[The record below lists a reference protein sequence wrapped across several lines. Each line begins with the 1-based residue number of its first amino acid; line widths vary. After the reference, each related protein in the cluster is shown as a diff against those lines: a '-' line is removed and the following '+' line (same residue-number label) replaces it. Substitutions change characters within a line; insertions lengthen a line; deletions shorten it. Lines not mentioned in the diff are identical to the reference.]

1 MCGIAGII
9 SFSSNKINTSDVKQM
24 TDALAHRGPD
34 GEGHW
39 VNENATI
46 GLGHRRLSI
55 IDLTD
60 SGSQPMH
67 FMDRYT
73 MVFNGEIYNYIE
85 LKAVLEKSGYRFRST
100 SDTEV
105 LMALY
110 DQKGADCLS
119 LLDGMFAF
127 AIWDQQTQTLFCA
140 RDRFGEKPL
149 FYTVWNDQLY
159 FASEIKA
166 FWAVGVPKVPDR
178 ETLFYF
184 MQMGRGHHP
193 YDRNRTFF
201 KNIIRLKPSH
211 YIMLRPIDQMALTEK
226 CYWSLPEKATV
237 GHSNLNEGKVKEK
250 FFSLFK
256 SSVERRLRSDV
267 PVGSSLSGGLDSSA
281 VVCMINKLNADAQ
294 FLQNT
299 FSARFPGFAKDEGQ
313 YMDMVLA
320 SVKAIPHFTYPEHSG
335 FIDQFEKMYYHQDEP
350 FGSASIYAQW
360 EVMRLAKENGVTVL
374 LDGQGA
380 DEMLAGYDF
389 YKTTLSRELQQQQNQ
404 LGFKEQVK
412 NWVPFI
418 YNQYRQYKRQ
428 NFLRRHYI
436 EKGYHQDY
444 IDEVLRYPYPD
455 EQHTFLYEHL
465 RHDLTMGNLEDLL
478 RFADRNSMAHSR
490 EVRLPFLNHE
500 LVEFVLSLPN
510 DYKIREGWSKWIQR
524 VSLEGLLPAEI
535 TWRKDKIGYEPPQ
548 KNWMSDPYFKDL
560 IYQGKQVLYQQHIL
574 TKKAASEEPK
584 AANANEIGDNS
595 WYFLVT
601 SKLFT

>member
-1 MCGIAGII
+1 MCGIAGVI
-9 SFSSNKINTSDVKQM
+9 SLKNGTTAVEVVKQM
-24 TDALAHRGPD
+24 TDVIAHRGPD

-39 VNENATI
+39 INASGTI
-46 GLGHRRLSI
+46 ALGHRRLSI
-55 IDLTD
+55 IDLSD

-67 FMDRYT
+67 YMDRYT

-85 LKAVLEKSGYRFRST
+85 LKEELEKTGYHFRST

-140 RDRFGEKPL
+140 RDRFGEKPF
-149 FYTVWNDQLY
+149 FYSIWKDQLY

-166 FWAVGVPKVPDR
+166 LWAVGVPKEPDR

-184 MQMGRGHHP
+184 MQMGRVHHP

-201 KNIIRLKPSH
+201 KNIVRLKPSH
-211 YIMLRPIDQMALTEK
+211 YMMLRPSEQKSPVEK
-226 CYWSLPEKATV
+226 CYWSLPEKATAIEKP
-237 GHSNLNEGKVKEK
+237 LNEEAIKDQ
-250 FFSLFK
+250 FFTLFK
-256 SSVERRLRSDV
+256 SSVQRRLRSDV

-281 VVCMINKLNADAQ
+281 VVCMINALNADAL
-294 FLQNT
+294 FSQNT
-299 FSARFPGFAKDEGQ
+299 FSARFPGFAKDEGK

-320 SVKAIPHFTYPEHSG
+320 SVKATPHFTYPEHSG
-335 FIDQFEKMYYHQDEP
+335 FIEQFEKMYYHQDEP

-360 EVMRLAKENGVTVL
+360 EVMRLAKEKGVTVL

-389 YKTTLSRELQQQQNQ
+389 YKTTLSREIQQQQNQ
-404 LGFKEQVK
+404 LGFKQQVK
-412 NWVPFI
+412 RWAPFI
-418 YNQYRQYKRQ
+418 YNQYRHYKRQ
-428 NFLRRHYI
+428 KFLRQHYVD
-436 EKGYHQDY
+436 KGYHPDY
-444 IDEVLRYPYPD
+444 IEEVLQYSYPD
-455 EQHTFLYEHL
+455 EQHTVLYEHL

-510 DYKIREGWSKWIQR
+510 DYKIRDGWSKWIQR
-524 VSLEGLLPAEI
+524 VSLEGLMPTEI

-548 KNWMSDPYFKDL
+548 KNWMSDPIFKDL
-560 IYQGKQVLYQQHIL
+560 IYQGKQLLYQQHIL
-574 TKKAASEEPK
+574 TKTAAEAIPQATNASEL
-584 AANANEIGDNS
+584 GDNS
-595 WYFLVT
+595 WYFLIT
-601 SKLFT
+601 SKLFR